1 MPKLGRR
8 LIHERTKHKHVSVLP
23 PRLTTPAA
31 TTIAA
36 RHDVYIIIIRH
47 GSSNS
52 VKIYSFNIRTSLMTV
67 NIYNRI
73 TYLREMIESHAYMNI
88 HDSSSHLA
96 TCRLFRTTASETSC
110 RRPGGVCSGLV
121 NFFYIGLLVI
131 ALGVT
136 GRSARVKYLHVV
148 SPDKMP
154 REKALLGQ
162 NATNK

>member
-121 NFFYIGLLVI
+121 NFF
-131 ALGVT
+131 
-136 GRSARVKYLHVV
+136 LHRA
-148 SPDKMP
+148 SGY
-154 REKALLGQ
+154 RTWGYWSIS
-162 NATNK
+162 TR